1 MKDESWLE
9 ASILEISK
17 AHLFNVEGGS
27 EPYWGI
33 WNVIISVTFL
43 IEYIFS
49 ASGLFSLSMRLMS
62 RYLLSVLMHSACT
75 HLHLCSVFTFRK
87 SFPLATK
94 TRTRGSTSASSP
106 STWRTTR
113 RSYGSPSRAWTKTMT
128 VRWSDISGKLTVYG
142 FNSGSKIKPKSKK
155 LNAGNWTWF
164 LLRSSNL
171 SWQWKRIY
179 LRYSWQKYQDFCV
192 FIFNRSDRFHGGKAV
207 ACRSGTGHQQRGGR
221 EDPQ

>member
-1 MKDESWLE
+1 MHFLCQRVVFSFDAFDEQVS
-9 ASILEISK
+9 
-17 AHLFNVEGGS
+17 
-27 EPYWGI
+27 
-33 WNVIISVTFL
+33 VIRPD
-43 IEYIFS
+43 
-49 ASGLFSLSMRLMS
+49 AQRLYPS
-62 RYLLSVLMHSACT
+62 P
-75 HLHLCSVFTFRK
+75 SVFCVFFRK

-171 SWQWKRIY
+171 SWQWKRIC